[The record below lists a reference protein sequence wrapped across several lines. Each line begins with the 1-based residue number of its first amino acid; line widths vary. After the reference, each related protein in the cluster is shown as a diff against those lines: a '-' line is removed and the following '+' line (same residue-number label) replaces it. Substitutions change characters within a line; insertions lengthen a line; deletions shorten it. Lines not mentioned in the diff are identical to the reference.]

1 MAQREELRAELL
13 ELIATHKEGLGA
25 QTPATQS
32 IDALIDELVQVTKY
46 PGALNHPEVF
56 KGHWAG
62 VYVSFGRLVGGDGAT
77 NRGTEVTTSLR
88 VFSMGRLPDVPAQQV
103 YSGLEIKPE
112 SGTYNFYA
120 LYRIGKNKIDS
131 HHLTY
136 GRYSRKEENPDRF
149 FVEFDK
155 FEIIPADSNM
165 SLDDYRIAIG
175 VAPTDK
181 LSAMLSPSPKLWSH
195 VAYMDDDIRIHLGQ
209 MGGHYVM
216 RKTALPMYALDHA
229 AGKMIS
235 PKIEALAQG

>member
-13 ELIATHKEGLGA
+13 ELIQNNKEGLGA
-25 QTPATQS
+25 QTPATQR

-77 NRGTEVTTSLR
+77 NQGTGVTTSLR

-103 YSGLEIKPE
+103 YSGLEIKPD

-120 LYRIGKNKIDS
+120 RYIIGKNKIDS

-136 GRYSRKEENPDRF
+136 GRFKRKDENPDRF

-155 FEIIPADSNM
+155 FEILPVDPDM
-165 SLDDYRIAIG
+165 SLDDYRTAIG
-175 VAPTDK
+175 AASTDK
-181 LSAMLSPSPKLWSH
+181 LSAVLSPSPKLWSH
-195 VAYMDDDIRIHLGQ
+195 VAYMDDEIRIHLGQ

-216 RKTALPMYALDHA
+216 RKTALPMYALEHA
-229 AGKMIS
+229 AGKKIA
-235 PKIEALAQG
+235 PKIDVTS